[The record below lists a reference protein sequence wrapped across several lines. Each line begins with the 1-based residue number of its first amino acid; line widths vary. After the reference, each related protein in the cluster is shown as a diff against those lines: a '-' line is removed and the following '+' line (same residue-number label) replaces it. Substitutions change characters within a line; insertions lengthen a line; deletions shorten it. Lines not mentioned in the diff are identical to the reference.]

1 VAVATLPEL
10 VADASRTAIV
20 SGVSKD
26 PNGKVTLLLVP
37 RGERNASVVAK
48 LATTPASERALEAE
62 ARVLAGLDR
71 TRMGPLAGSVPE
83 VLGWSRYGDRRA
95 LLLTG
100 LRGTTMLS
108 RYHGWRHTSSPRK
121 VAADF
126 AAVARW
132 LDGFQSATS
141 GGLRTLLD
149 GEVRGKLAA
158 RFDADPLVEDAVRL
172 LDAIKRPLEGIR
184 VGSSAV
190 HGDLWMGNVL
200 VADGAVSGVVDWEAG
215 DLHGVPLRDAVRF
228 VLTYALYLDRH
239 SGPGTQVAGHP
250 GLVAGRWGAGIR
262 HTMSQGS
269 WFGEMA
275 ERFLRASLTCAVVD
289 SDLWKTAMLGGLA
302 EVAATADEPGFAR
315 RHLELFVELAEV
327 AR

>member
-48 LATTPASERALEAE
+48 VATTPASERALEAE

-71 TRMGPLAGSVPE
+71 MRLGPLAGSVPE

-108 RYHGWRHTSSPRK
+108 RYHGWRHTSSLHK

-132 LDGFQSATS
+132 LEGFQSATS
-141 GGLRTLLD
+141 GGLRALLD
-149 GEVRGKLAA
+149 GELRGRLAA
-158 RFDADPLVEDAVRL
+158 RFDGDHLVEDALRS
-172 LDAIKRPLEGIR
+172 LDAIERPLEAIR
-184 VGSSAV
+184 VRESAV
-190 HGDLWMGNVL
+190 HGDLWMGNLL

-215 DLHGVPLRDAVRF
+215 DLRGAPVRDAVRF

-239 SGPGTQVAGHP
+239 TGAGAKVAGHP

-262 HTMSQGS
+262 HAMSRGA
-269 WFGEMA
+269 WFGEIA
-275 ERFLRASLTCAVVD
+275 ERFLRASLRRAAVD
-289 SDLWKTAMLGGLA
+289 PDLWKTAMLGGLA
-302 EVAATADEPGFAR
+302 DVAATADEPGFAR
-315 RHLELFVELAEV
+315 SHLDLFVELTQV
-327 AR
+327 AS